1 MKLKKELGLFSSVSV
16 LAGIMIGSG
25 IYFFSMLVLGL
36 ASNSLGLSL
45 VAWLVGGIITL
56 FSALTYAEL
65 GTLFPKTGGYYVY
78 LRKAYGRRIA
88 FLSGITN
95 FFLSSSGSVALLAL
109 LFAQV
114 IGFMTGASHIVDGIT
129 KGGFDPLIV
138 AAIAAIVI
146 LILSLINYLGIQY
159 GKVVQN
165 IFFVAKLIPLFTI
178 IIYGLFFGTQTN
190 IFASNGAENINSGLL
205 VSGLL
210 FAVARTLFAYEG
222 WTNLNTVAEE
232 MKDTKRDLPKALTI
246 AVALVMGVYV
256 LFVVGLY
263 RIISPAT
270 LANLGTGAVE
280 AGFDLGAVYSAFGAI
295 FTGFDIN
302 LLGYV
307 VFGAIA
313 ISIFGSLNGS
323 ILSFPRVYL
332 AMAEDETLPKVFG
345 KVDAKFQTPWVAI
358 VGQTIVSLIIVLLG
372 YDNVNFLLSII
383 LFGALVFNTLI
394 FLSVFK
400 FRKTMPKA
408 ERPYKVWGF
417 PYVPSLAI
425 VGMIILL
432 IVTMIRSPEASML
445 SIFIILAGNGFYEV
459 FMDKD
464 RLPLSTSDT
473 PAPVTLE
480 TTNVVAKK
488 VSTKKVTKR
497 KSKKV

>member
-78 LRKAYGRRIA
+78 LRKAYGRRVA

-114 IGFMTGASHIVDGIT
+114 IGYMVGANGGAGFEAPIVG
-129 KGGFDPLIV
+129 L
-138 AAIAAIVI
+138 IAAVVI
-146 LILSLINYLGIQY
+146 IILSLINYFGVQY
-159 GKVVQN
+159 GKIVQN
-165 IFFVAKLIPLFTI
+165 IFFVAKLIPLITI
-178 IIYGLFFGTQTN
+178 IVYGLFFGTQTD
-190 IFASNGAENINSGLL
+190 IFAGNGAENIDTGLL

-295 FTGFDIN
+295 FTGFDLG

-345 KVDAKFQTPWVAI
+345 KIDAKFQTPWVAI
-358 VGQTIVSLIIVLLG
+358 LGQTIVSLMIVLLG

-400 FRKTMPKA
+400 FRQTMPKA
-408 ERPYKVWGF
+408 ERPYRVWGF
-417 PYVPSLAI
+417 PYVPRLAI
-425 VGMIILL
+425 LGMLILL
-432 IVTMIRSPEASML
+432 VVTMVNSFQASMVG
-445 SIFIILAGNGFYEV
+445 IFVILIGNGFYDV
-459 FMDKD
+459 FMDK
-464 RLPLSTSDT
+464 STPSLSDT

-480 TTNVVAKK
+480 TTKVA
-488 VSTKKVTKR
+488 TKKVTIR
-497 KSKKV
+497 KSK

>member
-45 VAWLVGGIITL
+45 IAWLIGGIITL

-78 LRKAYGRRIA
+78 LRKAYGKRIA

-95 FFLSSSGSVALLAL
+95 FFLSSSGSIALLAL

-114 IGFMTGASHIVDGIT
+114 IGYMIGAN
-129 KGGFDPLIV
+129 GGFGFDAPVVGL
-138 AAIAAIVI
+138 IAAVVI
-146 LILSLINYLGIQY
+146 IILSLINYLGIQY

-165 IFFVAKLIPLFTI
+165 IFFVAKLIPLVTVI
-178 IIYGLFFGTQTN
+178 VYGLFFGTQTN
-190 IFASNGAENINSGLL
+190 IFASNGSENIETGLL

-246 AVALVMGVYV
+246 AVVLVMSVYV
-256 LFVVGLY
+256 LFVIGLY
-263 RIISPAT
+263 RIITPET
-270 LANLGTGAVE
+270 LAYVGSGAVE
-280 AGFDLGAVYSAFGAI
+280 AGFDLGAVYEAFGAI
-295 FTGFDIN
+295 FSGFDLG
-302 LLGYV
+302 LLSYV

-332 AMAEDETLPKVFG
+332 AMAEDETLPKVFA

-358 VGQTIVSLIIVLLG
+358 LGQTVVSLVIVLLG

-400 FRKTMPKA
+400 FRKTMPEA
-408 ERPYKVWGF
+408 ERPYRVWGF
-417 PYVPSLAI
+417 PYVPRLAI
-425 VGMIILL
+425 LGMLILL
-432 IVTMIRSPEASML
+432 VVTMINSFEASMVGV
-445 SIFIILAGNGFYEV
+445 FVILIGNGFYDV
-459 FMDKD
+459 FMDK
-464 RLPLSTSDT
+464 ST
-473 PAPVTLE
+473 P
-480 TTNVVAKK
+480 VVANTPLP
-488 VSTKKVTKR
+488 VETKKARAKTTKR

>member
-78 LRKAYGRRIA
+78 LRKAYGRRVA

-114 IGFMTGASHIVDGIT
+114 IGYMVGANGGAGFEAPIVG
-129 KGGFDPLIV
+129 L
-138 AAIAAIVI
+138 IAAVVI
-146 LILSLINYLGIQY
+146 IILSLINYFGIQY
-159 GKVVQN
+159 GKIVQN
-165 IFFVAKLIPLFTI
+165 IFFVAKLIPLITI
-178 IIYGLFFGTQTN
+178 IVYGLFFGTQTD
-190 IFASNGAENINSGLL
+190 IFAGNGAENINSGLL

-263 RIISPAT
+263 RIITPAT

-280 AGFDLGAVYSAFGAI
+280 AGFDLGAVYSAFGAV

-358 VGQTIVSLIIVLLG
+358 LGQTIVSLVIVLLG

-400 FRKTMPKA
+400 FRQTMPKA
-408 ERPYKVWGF
+408 ERPYKVWGY

-425 VGMIILL
+425 VGMIVLL
-432 IVTMIRSPEASML
+432 IVTLVRSPEASML
-445 SIFIILAGNGFYEV
+445 SIFIILAGNGFYDV

-464 RLPLSTSDT
+464 RLTPAVSDT

-480 TTNVVAKK
+480 TTKVA
-488 VSTKKVTKR
+488 TKKVTKR
-497 KSKKV
+497 KPKKA

>member
-78 LRKAYGRRIA
+78 LRKAYGRRVA

-114 IGFMTGASHIVDGIT
+114 IGYMVGANGGAGFEAPIVG
-129 KGGFDPLIV
+129 L
-138 AAIAAIVI
+138 IAAVVI
-146 LILSLINYLGIQY
+146 IILSLINYFGVQY
-159 GKVVQN
+159 GKIVQN
-165 IFFVAKLIPLFTI
+165 IFFVAKLIPLITI
-178 IIYGLFFGTQTN
+178 IVYGLFFGTQTD
-190 IFASNGAENINSGLL
+190 IFAGNGAENIDTGLL

-345 KVDAKFQTPWVAI
+345 KIDAKFQTPWVAI
-358 VGQTIVSLIIVLLG
+358 LGQTIVSLVIVLLG

-400 FRKTMPKA
+400 FRQTMPKA
-408 ERPYKVWGF
+408 ERPYRVWGF
-417 PYVPSLAI
+417 PYVPRLAI
-425 VGMIILL
+425 LGMLILL
-432 IVTMIRSPEASML
+432 VVTMVNSFQASMVG
-445 SIFIILAGNGFYEV
+445 IFVILIGNGFYDV
-459 FMDKD
+459 FMDK
-464 RLPLSTSDT
+464 STPSLSDT

-480 TTNVVAKK
+480 TTKVA
-488 VSTKKVTKR
+488 TKKVTIR
-497 KSKKV
+497 KSK

>member
-78 LRKAYGRRIA
+78 LRKAYGRRVA

-114 IGFMTGASHIVDGIT
+114 IGYMVGANGGAGFEAPIVG
-129 KGGFDPLIV
+129 L
-138 AAIAAIVI
+138 IAAVVI
-146 LILSLINYLGIQY
+146 IILSLINYFGIQY
-159 GKVVQN
+159 GKIVQN
-165 IFFVAKLIPLFTI
+165 IFFVAKLIPLITI
-178 IIYGLFFGTQTN
+178 ILYGLFFGTQTD
-190 IFASNGAENINSGLL
+190 IFAGNGAENIDTGLL

-295 FTGFDIN
+295 FTGFDLG

-345 KVDAKFQTPWVAI
+345 KIDAKFQTPWVAI
-358 VGQTIVSLIIVLLG
+358 LGQTIVSLMIVLLG

-400 FRKTMPKA
+400 FRQTMPKA
-408 ERPYKVWGF
+408 ERPYRVWGF
-417 PYVPSLAI
+417 PYVPRLAI
-425 VGMIILL
+425 LGMLILL
-432 IVTMIRSPEASML
+432 VVTMVNSFQASMVG
-445 SIFIILAGNGFYEV
+445 IFVILIGNGFYDV
-459 FMDKD
+459 FMDK
-464 RLPLSTSDT
+464 STPSLSDT

-480 TTNVVAKK
+480 TTKVA
-488 VSTKKVTKR
+488 TKKVTIR
-497 KSKKV
+497 KSK

>member
-78 LRKAYGRRIA
+78 LRKAYGKRIA

-114 IGFMTGASHIVDGIT
+114 IGYMIGAN
-129 KGGFDPLIV
+129 GGFGFDAPVVGL
-138 AAIAAIVI
+138 IAAVVIIV
-146 LILSLINYLGIQY
+146 LSLINYLGIQY

-165 IFFVAKLIPLFTI
+165 IFFVAKLIPLVTVIF
-178 IIYGLFFGTQTN
+178 YGLFFGTQTN
-190 IFASNGAENINSGLL
+190 IFASNGAETIETGLL

-246 AVALVMGVYV
+246 AVLLVMGVYV
-256 LFVVGLY
+256 LFVIGLY
-263 RIISPAT
+263 RIITPET
-270 LANLGTGAVE
+270 LAALGTGAVAE
-280 AGFDLGAVYSAFGAI
+280 GFDLGAVYAAFGAI
-295 FTGFDIN
+295 FSGFDLG

-332 AMAEDETLPKVFG
+332 AMAEDETLPKVFA

-358 VGQTIVSLIIVLLG
+358 LGQTVVSLVIVLLG

-400 FRKTMPKA
+400 FRKTMPEA
-408 ERPYKVWGF
+408 ERPYRVWGF
-417 PYVPSLAI
+417 PYVPRLAI
-425 VGMIILL
+425 LGMLILL
-432 IVTMIRSPEASML
+432 VVTMINSVEASMV
-445 SIFIILAGNGFYEV
+445 SIFIILIGNGFYDV
-459 FMDKD
+459 FMDK
-464 RLPLSTSDT
+464 STPVVADT
-473 PAPVTLE
+473 PLPVE
-480 TTNVVAKK
+480 
-488 VSTKKVTKR
+488 TKKAPAKTTKR

>member
-45 VAWLVGGIITL
+45 IAWVVGGIITL

-78 LRKAYGRRIA
+78 LRKAYGKRIA

-95 FFLSSSGSVALLAL
+95 FFLSSSGSIALLAL

-114 IGFMTGASHIVDGIT
+114 IGFMVGANG
-129 KGGFDPLIV
+129 GNGFDAPLV
-138 AAIAAIVI
+138 GLIAAIVI
-146 LILSLINYLGIQY
+146 IILSLINYLGIQY

-190 IFASNGAENINSGLL
+190 LFASNGAENIEFGLL

-246 AVALVMGVYV
+246 AVVLVMSVYV
-256 LFVVGLY
+256 LFVIGLY
-263 RIISPAT
+263 RIITPET

-295 FTGFDIN
+295 FSGFDLG

-332 AMAEDETLPKVFG
+332 AMAEDETLPKFFG
-345 KVDAKFQTPWVAI
+345 NVDAKFKTPWVAI
-358 VGQTIVSLIIVLLG
+358 LGQTIVSLVIVLFG

-408 ERPYKVWGF
+408 ERPYRVWGF
-417 PYVPSLAI
+417 PYVPRLAI
-425 VGMIILL
+425 LGMLILL
-432 IVTMIRSPEASML
+432 VVTMINSFEASMVGV
-445 SIFIILAGNGFYEV
+445 FVILIGNGFYDV
-459 FMDKD
+459 FMDKSI
-464 RLPLSTSDT
+464 PVVVDT
-473 PAPVTLE
+473 PLPIEV
-480 TTNVVAKK
+480 NQVA
-488 VSTKKVTKR
+488 TKTTKR

>member
-45 VAWLVGGIITL
+45 VAWVVGGIITL

-78 LRKAYGRRIA
+78 LRKAYGKRIA

-114 IGFMTGASHIVDGIT
+114 IGYMTGASHIVDGVT
-129 KGGFDPLIV
+129 KVGFDPLIV
-138 AAIAAIVI
+138 ASIATIVI
-146 LILSLINYLGIQY
+146 VILSLINYLGIKY

-165 IFFVAKLIPLFTI
+165 IFFVAKLIPLLTI
-178 IIYGLFFGTQTN
+178 ILYGLFFGTQTDL
-190 IFASNGAENINSGLL
+190 FASNGAENIQSGVLFSGLI
-205 VSGLL
+205 

-232 MKDTKRDLPKALTI
+232 MKDTKKDLPKALTI
-246 AVALVMGVYV
+246 AVLLVMGVYV
-256 LFVVGLY
+256 LFVIGLY
-263 RIISPAT
+263 RIIEPAT
-270 LANLGTGAVE
+270 LAALGTGAVTE
-280 AGFDLGAVYSAFGAI
+280 GFDLGAVYSAFGAI
-295 FTGFDIN
+295 FSGFDLG

-332 AMAEDETLPKVFG
+332 AMAEDETLPKVFA

-358 VGQTIVSLIIVLLG
+358 LGQTIVSLVIVLLG

-408 ERPYKVWGF
+408 ERPYRVWGF
-417 PYVPSLAI
+417 PYVPRLAI
-425 VGMIILL
+425 LGMLILL
-432 IVTMIRSPEASML
+432 VVTMINSVEASMVG
-445 SIFIILAGNGFYEV
+445 IFIILIGNGFYDV
-459 FMDKD
+459 WMD
-464 RLPLSTSDT
+464 RLQPEDKVQPALVTETKTNNTSKRR
-473 PAPVTLE
+473 
-480 TTNVVAKK
+480 AKT
-488 VSTKKVTKR
+488 S
-497 KSKKV
+497 

>member
-78 LRKAYGRRIA
+78 LRKAYGRRVA

-114 IGFMTGASHIVDGIT
+114 IGYMVGANGGAGFEAPIVG
-129 KGGFDPLIV
+129 L
-138 AAIAAIVI
+138 IAAVVI
-146 LILSLINYLGIQY
+146 IILSLINYFGIQY
-159 GKVVQN
+159 GKIVQN
-165 IFFVAKLIPLFTI
+165 IFFVAKLIPLITI
-178 IIYGLFFGTQTN
+178 IVYGLFFGTQTD
-190 IFASNGAENINSGLL
+190 IFAGNGAENINSGLL

-295 FTGFDIN
+295 FTSFDLG

-345 KVDAKFQTPWVAI
+345 KIDAKFQTPWVAI
-358 VGQTIVSLIIVLLG
+358 LGQTIVSLMIVLLG

-400 FRKTMPKA
+400 FRQTMPKA
-408 ERPYKVWGF
+408 ERPYRVWGF
-417 PYVPSLAI
+417 PYVPRLAI
-425 VGMIILL
+425 LGMLILL
-432 IVTMIRSPEASML
+432 VVTMVNSFQASMVG
-445 SIFIILAGNGFYEV
+445 IFVILIGNGFYDV
-459 FMDKD
+459 FMDK
-464 RLPLSTSDT
+464 STPSLSDT
-473 PAPVTLE
+473 PAPVTLA
-480 TTNVVAKK
+480 TTKVA
-488 VSTKKVTKR
+488 TKKVTIR
-497 KSKKV
+497 KSK

>member
-78 LRKAYGRRIA
+78 LRKAYGRRVA

-95 FFLSSSGSVALLAL
+95 FFLSSSGSIALLAL
-109 LFAQV
+109 LFAQI
-114 IGFMTGASHIVDGIT
+114 IGYMVGAGFEPPIVG
-129 KGGFDPLIV
+129 L
-138 AAIAAIVI
+138 IAALVI
-146 LILSLINYLGIQY
+146 IILSLINYLGIQY
-159 GKVVQN
+159 GKIVQN
-165 IFFVAKLIPLFTI
+165 IFFVAKLIPLVTVI
-178 IIYGLFFGTQTN
+178 VYGLFFGTQTN

-222 WTNLNTVAEE
+222 WTNLNTVVEE
-232 MKDTKRDLPKALTI
+232 MKDPKRDLPKALTI
-246 AVALVMGVYV
+246 AVLLVMGVYV

-263 RIISPAT
+263 RIIDPVRLAT
-270 LANLGTGAVE
+270 LGTGAVAE
-280 AGFDLGAVYSAFGAI
+280 GFDLGAGAVNDAFRVI
-295 FTGFDIN
+295 FSGFDTSV
-302 LLGYV
+302 LGYV

-332 AMAEDETLPKVFG
+332 AMAEDETLPKAFG
-345 KVDAKFQTPWVAI
+345 KIDAKFQTPWVAI
-358 VGQTIVSLIIVLLG
+358 LGQTIVSLVIVLLG
-372 YDNVNFLLSII
+372 YRNVGFLLTII

-408 ERPYKVWGF
+408 ERPYRVWGF
-417 PYVPSLAI
+417 PYLPSLAI
-425 VGMIILL
+425 LGMIILL
-432 IVTMIRSPEASML
+432 IVTMIRSPEASL
-445 SIFIILAGNGFYEV
+445 FSIFILLAGNGFYEV

-464 RLPLSTSDT
+464 RLTPAVSDT

-488 VSTKKVTKR
+488 VATKKVTKR

>member
-78 LRKAYGRRIA
+78 LRKAYGRRVA

-114 IGFMTGASHIVDGIT
+114 IGYMVGANGGAGFEAPIVG
-129 KGGFDPLIV
+129 L
-138 AAIAAIVI
+138 IAAVVI
-146 LILSLINYLGIQY
+146 IILSLINYFGIQY
-159 GKVVQN
+159 GKIVQN
-165 IFFVAKLIPLFTI
+165 IFFVAKLIPLITI
-178 IIYGLFFGTQTN
+178 IVYGLFFGTQTD
-190 IFASNGAENINSGLL
+190 IFAGNGAENIDTGLL

-345 KVDAKFQTPWVAI
+345 KIDAKFQTPWVAI
-358 VGQTIVSLIIVLLG
+358 LGQTIVSLVIVLLG

-400 FRKTMPKA
+400 FRQTMPKA
-408 ERPYKVWGF
+408 ERPYRVWGF
-417 PYVPSLAI
+417 PYVPRLAI
-425 VGMIILL
+425 LGMLILL
-432 IVTMIRSPEASML
+432 VVTMVNSFQASMVG
-445 SIFIILAGNGFYEV
+445 IFVILIGNGFYDV
-459 FMDKD
+459 FMDK
-464 RLPLSTSDT
+464 STPSLSDT

-480 TTNVVAKK
+480 TTKVA
-488 VSTKKVTKR
+488 TKKVTIR
-497 KSKKV
+497 KSK

>member
-45 VAWLVGGIITL
+45 LAWLVGGIITL

-78 LRKAYGRRIA
+78 LRKAYGKRIA

-95 FFLSSSGSVALLAL
+95 FFLSSSGSIALLAL

-114 IGFMTGASHIVDGIT
+114 IGFMVGANGGTGFEAPIVGI
-129 KGGFDPLIV
+129 
-138 AAIAAIVI
+138 IAAIVI

-190 IFASNGAENINSGLL
+190 IIASNGAENLESGLL
-205 VSGLL
+205 ISGLL

-246 AVALVMGVYV
+246 AVVLVMSVYV
-256 LFVVGLY
+256 LFVIGLY
-263 RIISPAT
+263 RIITPET
-270 LANLGTGAVE
+270 LANLGTDAVE
-280 AGFDLGAVYSAFGAI
+280 AGFDLGAVYEAFGAI
-295 FTGFDIN
+295 FSGFDLG

-345 KVDAKFQTPWVAI
+345 HVDAKFQTPWVAI
-358 VGQTIVSLIIVLLG
+358 LGQTIVSLVIVLFG

-400 FRKTMPKA
+400 FRKTMPEA
-408 ERPYKVWGF
+408 ERPYRVWGF
-417 PYVPSLAI
+417 PYVPRLAI
-425 VGMIILL
+425 LGMLILL
-432 IVTMIRSPEASML
+432 VVTFMNSFVASMVG
-445 SIFIILAGNGFYEV
+445 IFVILIGNGVYDV
-459 FMDKD
+459 FMDPVD
-464 RLPLSTSDT
+464 QITADT
-473 PAPVTLE
+473 PTPLE
-480 TTNVVAKK
+480 TKKPKAK
-488 VSTKKVTKR
+488 TPKR
-497 KSKKV
+497 KAK

>member
-36 ASNSLGLSL
+36 ASNSLALSL

-114 IGFMTGASHIVDGIT
+114 IGYMVGAN
-129 KGGFDPLIV
+129 GGAGFEAPVVGL
-138 AAIAAIVI
+138 IAAGVIVV
-146 LILSLINYLGIQY
+146 LSLINYLGIQY

-165 IFFVAKLIPLFTI
+165 IFFVAKLIPLITI
-178 IIYGLFFGTQTN
+178 IVYGLIFGTQTD
-190 IFASNGAENINSGLL
+190 IFASNGSENIETGLL

-246 AVALVMGVYV
+246 AVTLVMGVYV

-295 FTGFDIN
+295 FSGFDMS

-313 ISIFGSLNGS
+313 VSIFGSLNGS

-345 KVDAKFQTPWVAI
+345 NVDAKFQTPWVAI
-358 VGQTIVSLIIVLLG
+358 LGQTVVSLIIVLLG

-383 LFGALVFNTLI
+383 LFGGLVFNTLI

-400 FRKTMPKA
+400 FRKTMPEA
-408 ERPYKVWGF
+408 ERPYRVWGF
-417 PYVPSLAI
+417 PYVPRLAI
-425 VGMIILL
+425 LGMLILL
-432 IVTMIRSPEASML
+432 VVTMINSFQASMAGV
-445 SIFIILAGNGFYEV
+445 FVILIGNGFYDV
-459 FMDKD
+459 FMDRPSPAVAD
-464 RLPLSTSDT
+464 AALP
-473 PAPVTLE
+473 LE
-480 TTNVVAKK
+480 TTKVAR
-488 VSTKKVTKR
+488 KKVTK
-497 KSKKV
+497 KK

>member
-78 LRKAYGRRIA
+78 LRKAYGRRVA

-114 IGFMTGASHIVDGIT
+114 IGYMVGANGGAGFEAPIVG
-129 KGGFDPLIV
+129 L
-138 AAIAAIVI
+138 IAAVVI
-146 LILSLINYLGIQY
+146 IILSLINYFGIQY
-159 GKVVQN
+159 GKIVQN
-165 IFFVAKLIPLFTI
+165 IFFVAKLIPLITI
-178 IIYGLFFGTQTN
+178 IVYGLFFGTQTD
-190 IFASNGAENINSGLL
+190 IFASNGAENIDTGLL

-295 FTGFDIN
+295 FTGFDLG

-345 KVDAKFQTPWVAI
+345 KIDAKFQTPWVAI
-358 VGQTIVSLIIVLLG
+358 LGQTIVSLMIVLLG

-400 FRKTMPKA
+400 FRQTMPKA
-408 ERPYKVWGF
+408 ERPYRVWGF
-417 PYVPSLAI
+417 PYVPRLAI
-425 VGMIILL
+425 LGMLILL
-432 IVTMIRSPEASML
+432 VVTMVNSFQASMVG
-445 SIFIILAGNGFYEV
+445 IFVILIGNGFYDV
-459 FMDKD
+459 FMDK
-464 RLPLSTSDT
+464 STPSLSDT

-480 TTNVVAKK
+480 TTKVA
-488 VSTKKVTKR
+488 TKKVTIR
-497 KSKKV
+497 KSK

>member
-1 MKLKKELGLFSSVSV
+1 MKLKKELGLFSSISV

-78 LRKAYGRRIA
+78 LRKAYGKRIA

-114 IGFMTGASHIVDGIT
+114 IGYMIGAN
-129 KGGFDPLIV
+129 GGFGFDAPVVGL
-138 AAIAAIVI
+138 IAAVVIIV
-146 LILSLINYLGIQY
+146 LSLINYLGIQY

-165 IFFVAKLIPLFTI
+165 IFFVAKLIPLVTVIF
-178 IIYGLFFGTQTN
+178 YGLFFGTQTN
-190 IFASNGAENINSGLL
+190 IFASNGAETIETGLL

-246 AVALVMGVYV
+246 AVLLVMGVYV
-256 LFVVGLY
+256 LFVIGLY
-263 RIISPAT
+263 RIITPET
-270 LANLGTGAVE
+270 LAALGTGAVAE
-280 AGFDLGAVYSAFGAI
+280 GFDLGAVYSAFGAI
-295 FTGFDIN
+295 FSGFDLG

-332 AMAEDETLPKVFG
+332 AMAEDETLPKVFA

-358 VGQTIVSLIIVLLG
+358 LGQTVVSLVIVLLG

-400 FRKTMPKA
+400 FRKTMPEA
-408 ERPYKVWGF
+408 ERPYRVWGF
-417 PYVPSLAI
+417 PYVPRLAI
-425 VGMIILL
+425 LGMLILL
-432 IVTMIRSPEASML
+432 VVTMINSVEASMV
-445 SIFIILAGNGFYEV
+445 SIFIILIGNGFYDV
-459 FMDKD
+459 FMDK
-464 RLPLSTSDT
+464 STPVVADT
-473 PAPVTLE
+473 PLPVE
-480 TTNVVAKK
+480 
-488 VSTKKVTKR
+488 TKKAPAKTTKR

>member
-78 LRKAYGRRIA
+78 LRKAYGRRVA

-114 IGFMTGASHIVDGIT
+114 IGYMVGANGGAGFEAPIVG
-129 KGGFDPLIV
+129 L
-138 AAIAAIVI
+138 IAAVVI
-146 LILSLINYLGIQY
+146 IILSLINYFGVQY
-159 GKVVQN
+159 GKIVQN
-165 IFFVAKLIPLFTI
+165 IFFVAKLIPLITI
-178 IIYGLFFGTQTN
+178 IVYGLFFGTQTD
-190 IFASNGAENINSGLL
+190 IFAGNGAENIDTGLL

-345 KVDAKFQTPWVAI
+345 KIDAKFQTPWVAI
-358 VGQTIVSLIIVLLG
+358 LGQTIVSLVIVLLG

-383 LFGALVFNTLI
+383 LFGGLVFNTLI

-400 FRKTMPKA
+400 FRQTMPKA
-408 ERPYKVWGF
+408 ERPYRVWGF
-417 PYVPSLAI
+417 PYVPRLAI
-425 VGMIILL
+425 LGMLILL
-432 IVTMIRSPEASML
+432 VVTMVNSFQASMVG
-445 SIFIILAGNGFYEV
+445 IFVILIGNGFYDV
-459 FMDKD
+459 FMDK
-464 RLPLSTSDT
+464 STPSLSDT
-473 PAPVTLE
+473 PVPVTLE
-480 TTNVVAKK
+480 TTK
-488 VSTKKVTKR
+488 VTTKKVTKR
-497 KSKKV
+497 KPKKA

>member
-114 IGFMTGASHIVDGIT
+114 IGYMIGANG
-129 KGGFDPLIV
+129 GLGFDAPVVGL
-138 AAIAAIVI
+138 IAAVVIIV
-146 LILSLINYLGIQY
+146 LSLINYLGIQY

-165 IFFVAKLIPLFTI
+165 IFFVAKLIPLVTVIF
-178 IIYGLFFGTQTN
+178 YGLFFGTQTN
-190 IFASNGAENINSGLL
+190 IFASNGAETIETGLL

-246 AVALVMGVYV
+246 AVLLVMGVYV
-256 LFVVGLY
+256 LFVIGLY
-263 RIISPAT
+263 RIITPET
-270 LANLGTGAVE
+270 LANLGSGAVE

-295 FTGFDIN
+295 FSGFDLG

-332 AMAEDETLPKVFG
+332 AMAEDETLPKVFA

-358 VGQTIVSLIIVLLG
+358 LGQTVVSLVIVLLG

-400 FRKTMPKA
+400 FRKTMPEA
-408 ERPYKVWGF
+408 ERPYRVWGF

-425 VGMIILL
+425 LGMLILL
-432 IVTMIRSPEASML
+432 VVTMINSVEASMV
-445 SIFIILAGNGFYEV
+445 SIFIILIGNGFYDV
-459 FMDKD
+459 FMDK
-464 RLPLSTSDT
+464 STPVVADT
-473 PAPVTLE
+473 PLPVE
-480 TTNVVAKK
+480 
-488 VSTKKVTKR
+488 TKKAPAKTTKR

>member
-1 MKLKKELGLFSSVSV
+1 LFSSVSV

-78 LRKAYGRRIA
+78 LRKAYGRRVA

-114 IGFMTGASHIVDGIT
+114 IGFMVGATHLVNGIT
-129 KGGFDPLIV
+129 EPGFAPLIV
-138 AAIAAIVI
+138 AAIAASVI
-146 LILSLINYLGIQY
+146 IILSLINYLGIQY

-165 IFFVAKLIPLFTI
+165 IFFVAKLIPLFII
-178 IIYGLFFGTQTN
+178 IIYGLFFGTQTD
-190 IFASNGAENINSGLL
+190 IFASNGAENIEPGLL
-205 VSGLL
+205 ISGLL

-263 RIISPAT
+263 RIITPEN
-270 LANLGTGAVE
+270 LAYLGTGAVE

-295 FTGFDIN
+295 FSGFDLG

-332 AMAEDETLPKVFG
+332 AMAEDETLPKGFG

-358 VGQTIVSLIIVLLG
+358 LGQTVVSLVIVLLG
-372 YDNVNFLLSII
+372 YNNVNFLLSIV
-383 LFGALVFNTLI
+383 LFGALVFNSLI

-408 ERPYKVWGF
+408 ERPYRVWGF
-417 PYVPSLAI
+417 PYVPILAI
-425 VGMIILL
+425 LGMLILL
-432 IVTMIRSPEASML
+432 VVTIINSFQASMVG
-445 SIFIILAGNGFYEV
+445 IFVILIGNGFYDV
-459 FMDKD
+459 FMAND
-464 RLPLSTSDT
+464 RLPPAVSDT
-473 PAPVTLE
+473 STAVALE

-488 VSTKKVTKR
+488 VTKR
-497 KSKKV
+497 KSK

>member
-1 MKLKKELGLFSSVSV
+1 MKLKKELGLFSSVSM

-36 ASNSLGLSL
+36 ANNSLGLSL
-45 VAWLVGGIITL
+45 LAWVVGGIITL

-78 LRKAYGRRIA
+78 LRKAYGRRVA

-114 IGFMTGASHIVDGIT
+114 IGYMMGVNDGA
-129 KGGFDPLIV
+129 GFPAPLV
-138 AAIAAIVI
+138 GLIATVVI
-146 LILSLINYLGIQY
+146 IILSLINYLGIKY

-165 IFFVAKLIPLFTI
+165 IFFVAKLIPLFII

-190 IFASNGAENINSGLL
+190 IFASNGAENIETGLL
-205 VSGLL
+205 ISGLL

-263 RIISPAT
+263 RIIPPET
-270 LANLGTGAVE
+270 LASLGTGAVA
-280 AGFDLGAVYSAFGAI
+280 AGFDLGAVYNAFGTI
-295 FTGFDIN
+295 FTGFDLG

-332 AMAEDETLPKVFG
+332 AMAEDETLPKFFG
-345 KVDAKFQTPWVAI
+345 NIDAKFKTPWVAI
-358 VGQTIVSLIIVLLG
+358 LGQTIVSWIIVGLG

-408 ERPYKVWGF
+408 ERPYRVWGY

-425 VGMIILL
+425 FGMLILL
-432 IVTMIRSPEASML
+432 VVTFINSFEASML
-445 SIFIILAGNGFYEV
+445 GIFVILIGNGFYDV
-459 FMDKD
+459 FMDK
-464 RLPLSTSDT
+464 LGHE
-473 PAPVTLE
+473 PAASPSASSVEVKSIAKEPVTKK
-480 TTNVVAKK
+480 TNKK
-488 VSTKKVTKR
+488 
-497 KSKKV
+497 

>member
-78 LRKAYGRRIA
+78 LRKAYGRRVA

-114 IGFMTGASHIVDGIT
+114 IGYMVGANGGAGFEAPIVG
-129 KGGFDPLIV
+129 L
-138 AAIAAIVI
+138 IAAVVI
-146 LILSLINYLGIQY
+146 IILSLINYFGIQY
-159 GKVVQN
+159 GKIVQN
-165 IFFVAKLIPLFTI
+165 IFFVAKLIPLITI
-178 IIYGLFFGTQTN
+178 IVYGLFFGTQTD
-190 IFASNGAENINSGLL
+190 IFAGNGAENINSGLL

-280 AGFDLGAVYSAFGAI
+280 AGFDLGAVYSAFGAV

-358 VGQTIVSLIIVLLG
+358 LGQTIVSLVIVLLG

-400 FRKTMPKA
+400 FRQTMPKA
-408 ERPYKVWGF
+408 ERPYKVWGY

-425 VGMIILL
+425 VGMIVLL
-432 IVTMIRSPEASML
+432 IVTLVRSPEASML
-445 SIFIILAGNGFYEV
+445 SIFIILAGNGFYDV

-464 RLPLSTSDT
+464 RLTPAVSDT
-473 PAPVTLE
+473 PAPVTLA
-480 TTNVVAKK
+480 TTK
-488 VSTKKVTKR
+488 VTTKKVTKR
-497 KSKKV
+497 KPKKS

>member
-78 LRKAYGRRIA
+78 LRKAYGRRVA

-114 IGFMTGASHIVDGIT
+114 IGYMVGANGGAGFEAPIVG
-129 KGGFDPLIV
+129 L
-138 AAIAAIVI
+138 IAAVVI
-146 LILSLINYLGIQY
+146 IILSLVNYLGIQY

-178 IIYGLFFGTQTN
+178 IIYGLFFGTQTD
-190 IFASNGAENINSGLL
+190 IFASNGAENINAGLL

-263 RIISPAT
+263 RIITPAT

-295 FTGFDIN
+295 FTGFDLG

-400 FRKTMPKA
+400 FRQTMPKA
-408 ERPYKVWGF
+408 ERPYKVWGY
-417 PYVPSLAI
+417 PYVPRLAI
-425 VGMIILL
+425 LGMLILL
-432 IVTMIRSPEASML
+432 VVTMVNSFQASMVG
-445 SIFIILAGNGFYEV
+445 IFVILIGNGFYDV
-459 FMDKD
+459 FMAGD
-464 RLPLSTSDT
+464 RLPPAVSDT
-473 PAPVTLE
+473 PAPVTLA
-480 TTNVVAKK
+480 TTK
-488 VSTKKVTKR
+488 VTTKKVTKR
-497 KSKKV
+497 KSK

>member
-45 VAWLVGGIITL
+45 LAWVVGGIITL

-78 LRKAYGRRIA
+78 LRKAYGRRFA

-95 FFLSSSGSVALLAL
+95 FFLSSSGSIALLAL

-114 IGFMTGASHIVDGIT
+114 IGYMIGANG
-129 KGGFDPLIV
+129 GNGFDAPVVGL
-138 AAIAAIVI
+138 IAAMVIIV
-146 LILSLINYLGIQY
+146 LSLINYFGIRY

-165 IFFVAKLIPLFTI
+165 IFFVAKLIPLLTV

-190 IFASNGAENINSGLL
+190 LFASNGAENIESGLL
-205 VSGLL
+205 ISGLL

-232 MKDTKRDLPKALTI
+232 MKNTSKDLPKALTI
-246 AVALVMGVYV
+246 AVTLVMGVYV

-263 RIISPAT
+263 RIIDPTT
-270 LANLGTGAVE
+270 LAALGSGAVA
-280 AGFDLGAVYSAFGAI
+280 AGFDLGAVYTAFGAI
-295 FTGFDIN
+295 FSGFDMG

-313 ISIFGSLNGS
+313 ISIFGALNGS

-332 AMAEDETLPKVFG
+332 AMAEDDTLPKVFG
-345 KVDAKFQTPWVAI
+345 KIDTKFQTPWVAI
-358 VGQTIVSLIIVLLG
+358 LGQTVVALIIVLLG
-372 YDNVNFLLSII
+372 YNNVNFLLSII

-400 FRKTMPKA
+400 FRKTMPEA
-408 ERPYKVWGF
+408 PRPYKVWGF
-417 PYVPSLAI
+417 PYVPRLAI
-425 VGMIILL
+425 LGMLILL
-432 IVTMIRSPEASML
+432 VVTLLNSFEATML
-445 SIFIILAGNGFYEV
+445 GIFVILIGNGFYDT
-459 FMDKD
+459 FMD
-464 RLPLSTSDT
+464 RLPVT
-473 PAPVTLE
+473 PAIEPIATPVI
-480 TTNVVAKK
+480 
-488 VSTKKVTKR
+488 KR
-497 KSKKV
+497 RASKK